1 MALSGLDHISV
12 RTTDVEATQAF
23 YEKVLGLQAGPRPNF
38 SFPGAW
44 LYRGEQAVVHVI
56 GVDAHGRGE
65 GAAGAGGFDHIAFA
79 ATDLDGM
86 RKHFEASGVAF
97 DERGVPGMR
106 LHQIFLTD
114 PNGLRI
120 ELNFAV

>member
-1 MALSGLDHISV
+1 MALTGLDHISV
-12 RTTDVEATQAF
+12 RTTDVAATQAF
-23 YEKVLGLQAGPRPNF
+23 YEKVLGLRNGPRPNF

-56 GVDAHGRGE
+56 GVDATDGE
-65 GAAGAGGFDHIAFA
+65 GTGGFDHIAFA

-86 RKHFEASGVAF
+86 RKHFADCGVAF
-97 DERGVPGMR
+97 DERGVPGR
-106 LHQIFLTD
+106 PLYQIFLTD
-114 PNGLRI
+114 PNGVRI